1 MRILWIYIAV
11 FWPVFATSQAVIF
24 QPDSIPL
31 INGEVVFGVGFDF
44 DLSQSQYNARINQF
58 LSKQFNPVSGEITE
72 KTPGITRCRVTD
84 YISIGDNFFQSFGI
98 YMLYDLTLTVADG
111 HAQMRIDNIKYLEQ
125 GYYDTYV
132 DPSDT
137 RTIPLYT
144 AAEIMIDQQFKQLF
158 VRNASSRITE
168 ASLERINSIAADLHA
183 LFEVNEN

>member
-11 FWPVFATSQAVIF
+11 YWTVFATSQAVIF
-24 QPDSIPL
+24 QPDSIPMV
-31 INGEVVFGVGFDF
+31 NGEVVFDVGFDF

-72 KTPGITRCRVTD
+72 KTPDLTRCQVTD
-84 YISIGDNFFQSFGI
+84 YISVGDNFFQSFGI
-98 YMLYDLTLTVADG
+98 YMLYDLTLRVVDG
-111 HAQMRIDNIKYLEQ
+111 HTQMRIDNIKYLEQ

-144 AAEIMIDQQFKQLF
+144 AAEIMIDHQFKQLF
-158 VRNASSRITE
+158 VKNASSRITE
-168 ASLERINSIAADLHA
+168 TSLERINSIAADLHD